1 MTARITEGEWTPLLG
16 SLPETVNADTIYVIP
31 TRAPAE
37 GSDTPRYTDT
47 VRYLPKVARSK
58 EVPVEFAT
66 PSGTREYLAEYSIE
80 PEMWSLGL
88 ACLQIANDWLILT
101 VTLFI
106 SYRAESQG
114 WKPEEAEE
122 LPLKV
127 TVAETSTGRNYEIE
141 GSGAEVVNALR
152 EFQLERGRS
161 EKSSKTRGK
170 KKGKMKGD
178 GGG

>member
-16 SLPETVNADTIYVIP
+16 SLPETVNADTVYVIP

-58 EVPVEFAT
+58 DVPVEFAT
-66 PSGTREYLAEYSIE
+66 PSGTREYLAEFSID

-88 ACLQIANDWLILT
+88 ACLQMASDWLILT

-106 SYRAESQG
+106 SYRADSQG
-114 WKPEEAEE
+114 WKPEEVEQ

-141 GSGAEVVNALR
+141 GSGAEVVEALKELQR
-152 EFQLERGRS
+152 ERGRGRKRS
-161 EKSSKTRGK
+161 K
-170 KKGKMKGD
+170 KKGD
-178 GGG
+178 

>member
-16 SLPETVNADTIYVIP
+16 SLPETVNADTVYVIP

-37 GSDTPRYTDT
+37 GSDAPRYTDT

-66 PSGTREYLAEYSIE
+66 PSGTREYLAQYSID

-88 ACLQIANDWLILT
+88 ACLQMASDWLILT

-106 SYRAESQG
+106 SYRADSQG
-114 WKPEEAEE
+114 WKPEEAEQ

-127 TVAETSTGRNYEIE
+127 TVAETSTSRNYEIE
-141 GSGAEVVNALR
+141 GSGAEVVEALKVL
-152 EFQLERGRS
+152 QQERGRGGKRS
-161 EKSSKTRGK
+161 K
-170 KKGKMKGD
+170 KKGDRRG
-178 GGG
+178 